1 MIGSYYSFFMSEWSI
16 AKKKNNRHLKKISK
30 LNNMKN
36 DVNNFLKYYYEYDEF
51 INLIII

>member
-1 MIGSYYSFFMSEWSI
+1 MVCCKE
-16 AKKKNNRHLKKISK
+16 KNNRHLKKKISK

-51 INLIII
+51 INLYENDYYIKSKSRE